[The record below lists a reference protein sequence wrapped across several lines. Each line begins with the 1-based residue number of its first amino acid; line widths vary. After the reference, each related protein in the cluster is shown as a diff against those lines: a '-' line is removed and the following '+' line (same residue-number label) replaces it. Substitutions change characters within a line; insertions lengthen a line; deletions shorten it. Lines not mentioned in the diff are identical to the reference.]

1 MSITFEEHLRTCLE
15 LNRELDYLF
24 TPKKDKGKQSKET
37 ESKSKDEE
45 QK

>member
-1 MSITFEEHLRTCLE
+1 MSISFEEHLRTCLE

-24 TPKKDKGKQSKET
+24 TPKKDKDKQKK

-45 QK
+45 KK